1 MIEIIHCITTIRLG
15 GAEKQLLTL
24 VEQQVKSGYKV
35 TIIYLKDTPELKL
48 DFERLG
54 AEVLDFLA
62 DKLFFTQVFLFKRY
76 LKNKKSILHAHL
88 PRAELFCA
96 MTKQKN
102 HLIIS
107 KHNSERFFP
116 KSNFLLSKLLARYT
130 FSKSTFCICI
140 SFAVRNYL
148 IEIGEIFEGNKLDVV
163 HYGYA
168 ENVINKIKTSDS
180 SKNELGV
187 SEFFVFGTIARL
199 AKQKNYKVLLMSFAK
214 ICNIH
219 NNVRLIIVG
228 EGPDKK
234 RIIDSAKKLEIFEK
248 ILWVPHTDD
257 VYRYLSAMDVFILAS
272 NYEGFGLVLLE
283 AMQSDIP
290 IIASDNSSIPEVLG
304 SSYPGLFETN
314 NSSELVS
321 QLTLTFDKEY
331 RNNLVKIY
339 KHRLNMFT
347 PNLMHEKISFIYQR
361 SLDLH

>member
-24 VEQQVKSGYKV
+24 VGQQVKSGYKV
-35 TIIYLKDTPELKL
+35 TVIYLKGTPELKL
-48 DFERLG
+48 DFEKLG
-54 AEVLDFLA
+54 AEVLDLLG
-62 DKLFFTQVFLFKRY
+62 DKLFFTQFFLLKKY
-76 LKNKKSILHAHL
+76 LRNKKSILHAHL

-102 HLIIS
+102 QLIIS

-116 KSNFLLSKLLARYT
+116 KSNFLISKLLARYT
-130 FSKSTFCICI
+130 FSKSSFCICI

-163 HYGYA
+163 HYGYS
-168 ENVINKIKTSDS
+168 ENIINKVKTSDS

-199 AKQKNYKVLLMSFAK
+199 AKQKNYKVLLMTFAR
-214 ICNIH
+214 ICDNH
-219 NNVRLIIVG
+219 NNVKLIIVG
-228 EGPDKK
+228 DGPEKH
-234 RIIDSAKKLEIFEK
+234 RIIDSAKKLKIFEK
-248 ILWVPHTDD
+248 ILWVSHTDD

-283 AMQSDIP
+283 AMQTNIP
-290 IIASDNSSIPEVLG
+290 IIAPNNSSIPEVMG

-314 NSSELVS
+314 NSLELLS
-321 QLTLTFDKEY
+321 QLTLTFDEEY

-339 KHRLNMFT
+339 EQRLNMFT
-347 PNLMHEKISFIYQR
+347 PNSMHEKISMIYQR
-361 SLDLH
+361 SLNFN

>member
-35 TIIYLKDTPELKL
+35 TVIYLKDTPELKL

-54 AEVLDFLA
+54 AVVLDFLA
-62 DKLFFTQVFLFKRY
+62 DKLVFTQVFLLKEYLRNKR
-76 LKNKKSILHAHL
+76 SILHAHL

-102 HLIIS
+102 QLIIS

-130 FSKSTFCICI
+130 FSKSTICICI

-148 IEIGEIFEGNKLDVV
+148 IEIGEIFEGDKLDVV
-163 HYGYA
+163 HYGYS
-168 ENVINKIKTSDS
+168 ENIINKVKTPDS

-199 AKQKNYKVLLMSFAK
+199 TKQKNYKVLLMSFAK
-214 ICNIH
+214 ICDNY
-219 NNVRLIIVG
+219 NNVKLIIVG
-228 EGPDKK
+228 DGPDKHS
-234 RIIDSAKKLEIFEK
+234 IIDSAKKLKIFEK

-257 VYRYLSAMDVFILAS
+257 VYRYLSAMDVFILTS

-283 AMQSDIP
+283 AMQSNRP
-290 IIASDNSSIPEVLG
+290 IVASNNSSIPEVMG
-304 SSYPGLFETN
+304 TSHPGLFETN
-314 NSSELVS
+314 NFLDLFSQLSLAFNREYRDELVKS
-321 QLTLTFDKEY
+321 
-331 RNNLVKIY
+331 Y
-339 KHRLNMFT
+339 KFRLSLFT
-347 PNLMHEKISFIYQR
+347 PNSMHEKISLIYQR